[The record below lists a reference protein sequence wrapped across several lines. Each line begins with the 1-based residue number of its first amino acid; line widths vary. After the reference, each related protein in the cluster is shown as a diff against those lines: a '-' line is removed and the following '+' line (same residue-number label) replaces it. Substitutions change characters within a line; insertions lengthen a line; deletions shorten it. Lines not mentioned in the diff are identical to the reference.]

1 MSFLPTRRPR
11 KVGYF
16 ASNNSI
22 AKEGK
27 LLIGK
32 EELRRDR

>member
-16 ASNNSI
+16 TSNSSI
-22 AKEGK
+22 AKEDK
-27 LLIGK
+27 LPIGK